1 MKKWFQMVVA
11 FLAVATVSF
20 AQSVFVV
27 DASGGPGSTHTT
39 ISAAIAA
46 AQDGDMV
53 LIRDGV
59 YPEDLVVDGKGLRI
73 EGDAGAHVRVDNI
86 RIENLGPNQVAS
98 VGGLSSNGL
107 DSKSGPNIL
116 LSNNQGA
123 VWLQVSSEAD
133 RGIIAT
139 IQDCDD
145 VVLHG
150 MSLVPTFPINSRC
163 VGGVCYDAVLTIER
177 STVSIFDSVVIGLM
191 GDDIFMPNGT
201 IGALTIDSAV
211 WILGTT
217 IQGGNGADGCCGT
230 PAGWGGAGLELRGTS
245 DVDLVSASL
254 SGGLGGLGYGGPG
267 QPGPPLNV
275 VSGNLTRH
283 KKLARSLTTPAVV
296 RSGQPATLTFQG
308 KNGDIVFL
316 LISSSPSAFAYL
328 RNVIGPIVVPPDS
341 FFTRIGKAD
350 TSGQL
355 SVVLTAPNVSSGVR
369 TFYMQAAGVNHATND
384 IVMGSPVPLH
394 VLGPGL

>member
-230 PAGWGGAGLELRGTS
+230 PA
-245 DVDLVSASL
+245 
-254 SGGLGGLGYGGPG
+254 
-267 QPGPPLNV
+267 
-275 VSGNLTRH
+275 
-283 KKLARSLTTPAVV
+283 
-296 RSGQPATLTFQG
+296 
-308 KNGDIVFL
+308 
-316 LISSSPSAFAYL
+316 
-328 RNVIGPIVVPPDS
+328 
-341 FFTRIGKAD
+341 
-350 TSGQL
+350 
-355 SVVLTAPNVSSGVR
+355 
-369 TFYMQAAGVNHATND
+369 
-384 IVMGSPVPLH
+384 
-394 VLGPGL
+394 